1 MAVNIGGEYS
11 MLEVRPTGISGLVI
25 LATRWHEDDR
35 GAFSETFQQARFAA
49 AGIEI
54 SFMQDNQAFSKT
66 AGTLRG
72 LHCQL
77 PPAAQSKLVRVTR
90 GSIYDVA
97 VDIRPGS
104 PTYGKWAGAL
114 LSAANRLQFFVP
126 AGFVHGY
133 LTLEDDTDVLYKVD
147 APYSPHC
154 ERGVVWNDPDIGIDW
169 PKIGGEPVIAP
180 RDAGLPR
187 LADLVPTEEWR
198 V

>member
-1 MAVNIGGEYS
+1 

-25 LATRWHEDDR
+25 LATKWHEDDR
-35 GAFSETFQQARFAA
+35 GAFSETYQQSRFQA
-49 AGIEI
+49 AGIDI
-54 SFMQDNQAFSKT
+54 SFIQDNQAFSKK

-72 LHCQL
+72 LHCQV

-104 PTYGKWAGAL
+104 PTYGKWAGVE

-147 APYSPHC
+147 APYTPQC

-169 PKIGGEPVIAP
+169 PQIGNEPVIAP
-180 RDAGLPR
+180 RDAAMPR
-187 LADLVPTEEWR
+187 LADLMPTEEWR